1 MVVKN
6 NDSKCWNKPNCFSTG
21 SREVEFVMLI
31 PQKDNSKY
39 VQKYQRE
46 GLNVIPCKEREKLPA
61 INWKEYQNQVY
72 REDIPSTANI
82 AIICGRVSGNLVVVD
97 VDKSDIDLVNQIYPD
112 ALKKTRVV
120 KTGSGGYHIYFRV
133 PELPK
138 RPLRLNKE
146 NGDHID
152 VQVNGTYVLV
162 PPSIHPNGHEYRIVS
177 KTEGIKN
184 LNFREII
191 ANLEKAGFKVKQTEK
206 ESLEELSK
214 SGIEKGNR
222 HNSAL
227 RYCNLLLFTQELDPQ
242 TVRFEMGRWNLKLKP
257 PLPDEEIDRV
267 VDDCVKFHKEN
278 KTTDG
283 AENEGREPKGFH
295 KKIAESIMSK
305 YNFRTLYDTEEIL
318 VYEHGVYRPYGKI
331 KIKEE
336 CQIEKKEC
344 YNNLV
349 SEVIGTVQRLTYTHR
364 ERFDGYLNLVNL
376 ENGILDIEKNQL
388 LPHNPQFLFRVQ
400 LPIEFKPNSK
410 PEKIMKFLDEVLDPE
425 FREWV
430 LDFIAYCLVRN
441 CKQEKAL
448 MMVGFGG
455 NGKSTLLN
463 LIIKFLGM
471 ENISTH
477 SISELIY
484 NRFAKADLDGKL
496 ANIHSD
502 IESDEVER
510 TGILKQLISGDPIS
524 VEKKN
529 QDAFTMKAF
538 TKLIFSTNQMPDVK
552 EEPEAFFQRWLV
564 IDFVQMFRGTD
575 RENKNLIDE
584 LTTDEE
590 LSGLL
595 NIVMERMP
603 RLISNSG
610 VFKNAPSG
618 YELKQTWK
626 DHANSVES
634 FINNQ
639 IEFDKNSK
647 IVKKDLFKIYLMY
660 CKEKKFK
667 SVSDKTFSSRINK
680 SLGDKIKEDVG
691 KINGKSVRLWKNIRV
706 KNIPSVKGLKEDENQ
721 QKLDSDSHSM

>member
-1 MVVKN
+1 
-6 NDSKCWNKPNCFSTG
+6 
-21 SREVEFVMLI
+21 MLI
-31 PQKDNSKY
+31 PQKDNSNY
-39 VQKYQRE
+39 IQKYQRE
-46 GLNVIPCKEREKLPA
+46 GLNVIPCKEREKLPV
-61 INWKEYQNQVY
+61 ISWKEYQNQVY
-72 REDIPSTANI
+72 REVIPSTSNI
-82 AIICGRVSGNLVVVD
+82 AIICGKISNNLVVVD
-97 VDKSDIDLVNQIYPD
+97 IDKSDFDLVNQIYPD

-120 KTGSGGYHIYFRV
+120 KTGNGGYHLYFRV
-133 PELPK
+133 LILPK
-138 RPLRLNKE
+138 RPLRLNKP

-152 VQVNGTYVLV
+152 VQVNGTYVIA
-162 PPSIHPNGHEYRIVS
+162 PPSIHPNGHEYKIISETDTIKTIDFQDIVV
-177 KTEGIKN
+177 
-184 LNFREII
+184 
-191 ANLEKAGFKVKQTEK
+191 NLEKAGFKVKLTEK

-214 SGIEKGNR
+214 SGIEEGNR

-227 RYCNLLLFTQELDPQ
+227 RYCNLLLFTQKLDTQ
-242 TVRFEMGRWNLKLKP
+242 IVRYEMVRWNLKLKP
-257 PLPDEEIDRV
+257 PLLDEEINKII
-267 VDDCVKFHKEN
+267 DDCINFHKEN
-278 KTTDG
+278 KTTND
-283 AENEGREPKGFH
+283 ANVRDREPKGFH

-305 YNFRTLYDTEEIL
+305 YNFRTLVDTEEIL
-318 VYEHGVYRPYGKI
+318 AYEHGVYRPYGKI

-336 CQIEKKEC
+336 CQIEKNDC

-349 SEVIGTVQRLTYTHR
+349 SEVIGTVQRLTYTPR
-364 ERFDGYLNLVNL
+364 EKFDDYPNLLNL
-376 ENGILDIEKNQL
+376 ENGVLDIEKNQL
-388 LPHNPQFLFRVQ
+388 FPHTPKYLFRVQ
-400 LPIEFKPNSK
+400 LPIEFKPDSK
-410 PEKIMKFLDEVLDPE
+410 PEKIIKFLDEILDPE

-448 MMVGFGG
+448 MIVGLGG

-471 ENISTH
+471 ENVSTH

-484 NRFAKADLDGKL
+484 NRFANADLDGKL

-502 IESDEVER
+502 IESNEITR
-510 TGILKQLISGDPIS
+510 TGILKQLISGDPVS

-529 QDAFTMKAF
+529 QNAFSMKAF
-538 TKLIFSTNQMPDVK
+538 AKLIFSTNQMPDVD

-564 IDFVQMFRGTD
+564 VDFVQTFRGTD

-595 NIVMERMP
+595 NVVMERMP
-603 RLISNSG
+603 KLISNSG
-610 VFKNAPSG
+610 IFKNAPSG

-647 IVKKDLFKIYLMY
+647 ILKKDLLSIYQMY
-660 CKEKKFK
+660 CKKKKFK
-667 SVSDKTFSSRINK
+667 PLGGRTFSNRINE
-680 SLGDKIKEDVG
+680 SLADKIEGVVG
-691 KINGKSVRLWKNIRV
+691 KINGKSVRLWKNIRI
-706 KNIPSVKGLKEDENQ
+706 KNMPSTKELEDKNQ
-721 QKLDSDSHSM
+721 RKID